1 MNTGPHLCLQKL
13 NHNVSVIARLFVK
26 IHKSVVSNCKLF
38 ADTMHKL
45 LVWTQA
51 THLEYLC

>member
-1 MNTGPHLCLQKL
+1 MNTYPHLCLQKL
-13 NHNVSVIARLFVK
+13 KDVSVIARLFVK
-26 IHKSVVSNCKLF
+26 IHDSVVSNCKLF

-51 THLEYLC
+51 TQLEYLC